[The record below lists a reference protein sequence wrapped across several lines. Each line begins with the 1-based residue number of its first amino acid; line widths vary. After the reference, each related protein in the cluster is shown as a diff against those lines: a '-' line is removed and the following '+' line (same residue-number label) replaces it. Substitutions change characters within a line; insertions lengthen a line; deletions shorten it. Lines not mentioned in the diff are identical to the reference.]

1 MILNDAE
8 NIGIRAKG
16 VHGIA
21 LFKILFYQVVI
32 IDLQEYNESVYLFIY
47 FLIMYGPLDLPL
59 VRKT

>member
-1 MILNDAE
+1 MKALLWNGTSCL
-8 NIGIRAKG
+8 GIRAEG
-16 VHGIA
+16 VQGSTT
-21 LFKILFYQVVI
+21 YQVVI